1 MVSHPARF
9 VFIERPFPS
18 ANMALVRGEQPV
30 LVDSGFG
37 GDLAETERLLRAA
50 GCPPRRLALLV
61 NTHYHA
67 DHVGGHGGLQRRYG
81 VPVAAHHWEAM
92 GVNGRDPEAC
102 AARWQDQPVEP
113 YRVDRPLADGDEVDA
128 GGVALRVVHVPGHT
142 LGHIALYAPADGLLV
157 CGDALQRD
165 DVAWLTPFREG
176 VGALHRALDSLDRL
190 AALRARRPSRDTGG
204 AIDDSPAALDAARRR
219 YESWLGPPETL
230 AWHACKRIFA
240 YALMIRG
247 GLPEAEVAPYLL
259 ACPWFGDYSRHCF
272 AAAPEDMVRPLLAE
286 MVRSGAAGWRAG
298 RLVALAPHTPPAPEW
313 PRGPARPDTWPATD
327 AVTHGER

>member
-204 AIDDSPAALDAARRR
+204 RSTTRPPPWMRPAGATSPGSAHRRH
-219 YESWLGPPETL
+219 WHGTL
-230 AWHACKRIFA
+230 ASASS
-240 YALMIRG
+240 
-247 GLPEAEVAPYLL
+247 P
-259 ACPWFGDYSRHCF
+259 
-272 AAAPEDMVRPLLAE
+272 
-286 MVRSGAAGWRAG
+286 
-298 RLVALAPHTPPAPEW
+298 
-313 PRGPARPDTWPATD
+313 
-327 AVTHGER
+327 TH